1 MLCYRQGGFVCVTQV
16 SICLEVRDLCYLG
29 QQEKEEHQAKT
40 QYWKSYLEWR
50 GGTCSKEYSRQPY
63 VEPEP
68 VARTRRA
75 IRKHFPI
82 FLENLNI
89 FDQFS

>member
-40 QYWKSYLEWR
+40 QYWKSYL
-50 GGTCSKEYSRQPY
+50 K
-63 VEPEP
+63 
-68 VARTRRA
+68 
-75 IRKHFPI
+75 
-82 FLENLNI
+82 
-89 FDQFS
+89 